1 MKRSHIIITGITVL
15 LLGAMVGLSA
25 TRRAETAHNQ
35 KPTAT
40 RYNIC
45 VLLDLSDRISPALQ
59 PLQMERDKRAIN
71 GILELFEE
79 QTRKKLYVN
88 SNDSLRVAVAE
99 QPTGYGATL
108 LKISDDMTIDMGEL
122 KITKKR
128 EQFPVLKEQFTNK
141 VNELYQVA
149 AANAAFAGADLWRFF
164 REDLDKYRIVGTEQ
178 QPVRNVLL
186 VLTDG
191 YITFGDQKRR
201 PREGKRASYMEVA
214 KFRHNGWEQEFDD
227 KDLGLISGG
236 KHADWEVQVLEVNP
250 HRTEDMPIISKYW
263 SKWFEEMG
271 IQHYRI
277 EKTNDSAR
285 MSKQLVAAF
294 LNEPTNKAQHSV
306 AREGIK

>member
-1 MKRSHIIITGITVL
+1 MKRTHIIITAIAIL
-15 LLGAMVGLSA
+15 LLGAIVGISA
-25 TRRAETAHNQ
+25 TKRSETLNRQ
-35 KPTAT
+35 KPRTT

-45 VLLDLSDRISPALQ
+45 VLLDLSDRISPTLQ
-59 PLQMERDKRAIN
+59 PLQVERDKRAIN
-71 GILELFEE
+71 GILDLFEE

-88 SNDSLRVAVAE
+88 SVDSLRVAVAE

-108 LKISDDMTIDMGEL
+108 LKITDDMTIDMSEL

-128 EQFPVLKEQFTNK
+128 EQFPVLKQQFTSK
-141 VNELYQVA
+141 VQELYQVA
-149 AANAAFAGADLWRFF
+149 SANAAFAGADIWRFF
-164 REDLDKYRIVGTEQ
+164 REDLDKYRIASTEQ

-191 YITFGDQKRR
+191 YITFGDQRNR
-201 PREGKRASYMEVA
+201 PREANRTSYMDVA
-214 KFRHNGWEQEFDD
+214 RFRHNGWEQEFASSDQ
-227 KDLGLISGG
+227 GLINGG
-236 KHADWEVQVLEVNP
+236 RHADWEVQVLEVNP

-263 SKWFEEMG
+263 TKWFEEMG

-294 LNEPTNKAQHSV
+294 LNEAADSNPRAV
-306 AREGIK
+306 ARAGN

>member
-1 MKRSHIIITGITVL
+1 MKRSHIIITATTIL
-15 LLGAMVGLSA
+15 LLGAIIGLSA
-25 TRRAETAHNQ
+25 TRRSDAVHNQ
-35 KPTAT
+35 KPRAI

-45 VLLDLSDRISPALQ
+45 VLLDLSDRISPTLQ
-59 PLQMERDKRAIN
+59 PLQVERDKRAIN
-71 GILELFEE
+71 GILELFED
-79 QTRKKLYVN
+79 QAKKKLYVN

-108 LKISDDMTIDMGEL
+108 LKITDDMTIDMGEL

-128 EQFPVLKEQFTNK
+128 EQFPVLREQLTNK

-149 AANAAFAGADLWRFF
+149 SANSAFAGADLWRFF
-164 REDLDKYRIVGTEQ
+164 REDLDKYRMAGTDQ

-201 PREGKRASYMEVA
+201 PREASRTSYMEVA

-227 KDLGLISGG
+227 KDLGMINGG
-236 KHADWEVQVLEVNP
+236 KHAEWEVQVLEVNP

-285 MSKQLVAAF
+285 MLKQLVATF
-294 LNEPTNKAQHSV
+294 LNEPANKAQQSET
-306 AREGIK
+306 RESRK